1 MSSSTGSKVISVKP
15 LPPRLSKTCILTI
28 DTHRIEYEGPDG
40 KLRTWEAMQRTTRP
54 KDSPVDAVTIVAI
67 RNESA
72 AVGPEVLLE
81 KQFRPPAGAVV
92 VEFPAGL
99 MDAGE
104 TTDEC
109 AARELR
115 EETGYVGDIVPDVA
129 GARPVFFGC
138 EWQTPPASSS
148 SRTVV
153 INVRVDLGRAEN
165 QNPTPQLEADEFIV
179 PFWVPVKSLHA
190 ECRKLH
196 DEGFAIDS
204 KVGIF
209 AEGIEVAKLWQP
221 AL

>member
-15 LPPRLSKTCILTI
+15 LENKDARWINLV
-28 DTHRIEYEGPDG
+28 RIEYEGPDG

-129 GARPVFFGC
+129 GARPVFFGS
-138 EWQTPPASSS
+138 PASSS